1 MMTNKPFEFE
11 RALKELEEI
20 TAWFESSD
28 VDLDQGLAKFE
39 RGMELS
45 AELKAHLQTV
55 ENRVEKIKQ
64 RFQEPRPAPGAVV
77 SEPPEGAD
85 HELGGGDGSVEP
97 QDDAELDDEQAGL
110 F

>member
-1 MMTNKPFEFE
+1 MTTKPFEFE
-11 RALKELEEI
+11 TALRELEAI

-45 AELKAHLQTV
+45 TQLKEHLAGV

-64 RFQEPRPAPGAVV
+64 RFSVSTKTEPTSSPHLEPAHD
-77 SEPPEGAD
+77 SD
-85 HELGGGDGSVEP
+85 SQSD
-97 QDDAELDDEQAGL
+97 L
-110 F
+110 FA

>member
-1 MMTNKPFEFE
+1 MTAHEFEFE
-11 RALKELEEI
+11 KALKELEEI

-45 AELKAHLQTV
+45 TKLKEHLQAV
-55 ENRVEKIKQ
+55 ENRVEKIKA
-64 RFQEPRPAPGAVV
+64 RFNEPSAPKATTQQQP
-77 SEPPEGAD
+77 EPDFNQNIDETIDP
-85 HELGGGDGSVEP
+85 GSR
-97 QDDAELDDEQAGL
+97 DDQAGL